1 MPATATEDVGLTG
14 TVAPGTAATASVRR
28 FWRAPRRRVAA
39 ARLDAVEGGRFNVEN
54 ETR

>member
-1 MPATATEDVGLTG
+1 MPATATEDVGLIG
-14 TVAPGTAATASVRR
+14 TVAPGTAAASVRR
-28 FWRAPRRRVAA
+28 FWRAPRRVAA

>member
-1 MPATATEDVGLTG
+1 MPATATEDVGLIG

-28 FWRAPRRRVAA
+28 FWRAPRRVAA